1 MDEWMCNYSF
11 SLNSFKNK
19 KMKQKSDAVIA
30 VANKFIIVIQKNQ
43 EGTAHGTSLGSFV
56 SLRFH

>member
-30 VANKFIIVIQKNQ
+30 VANKFIMSYRRIRKVQHM
-43 EGTAHGTSLGSFV
+43 EPHSVRL
-56 SLRFH
+56 